1 MDLEK
6 GISFKIEGELGKYQT
21 LPVDSLIKI
30 AESFQNLIL
39 SIAKNDIASDN
50 SIDYNNFKIELTEF
64 TKSSA
69 VPTFVFTNRIQNTT
83 SDYKAQRSVIN
94 DKLTQL
100 LDISNQGDYS
110 KIKDY
115 YTSATSRND
124 IIENLYDFTNSFKN
138 SPTTIFSKDN
148 LTLNFKIK
156 RFKSQ
161 VKNNL
166 MTKII
171 NLEENEK
178 TEHTAIARVKV
189 TTNGKTSKN
198 KIQEII
204 SEKSHTIAYS
214 PDVININDK
223 QYFFNFPIHCSFEKE
238 EDYYIIKNELID
250 ITATG
255 MTIDEVEQNF
265 NEEFD
270 YLYIRLNELDNSK
283 LSKRLQN
290 IKLAINLFI
299 KEVN

>member
-1 MDLEK
+1 
-6 GISFKIEGELGKYQT
+6 
-21 LPVDSLIKI
+21 
-30 AESFQNLIL
+30 
-39 SIAKNDIASDN
+39 
-50 SIDYNNFKIELTEF
+50 
-64 TKSSA
+64 
-69 VPTFVFTNRIQNTT
+69 
-83 SDYKAQRSVIN
+83 
-94 DKLTQL
+94 
-100 LDISNQGDYS
+100 
-110 KIKDY
+110 
-115 YTSATSRND
+115 
-124 IIENLYDFTNSFKN
+124 
-138 SPTTIFSKDN
+138 
-148 LTLNFKIK
+148 
-156 RFKSQ
+156 
-161 VKNNL
+161 

-189 TTNGKTSKN
+189 TTKGKTSKN

-223 QYFFNFPIHCSFEKE
+223 QYIFNFPIHCSFDKE

-270 YLYIRLNELDNSK
+270 YLYTRLNELDNSK

-290 IKLAINLFI
+290 VKLAINLFI